1 MRIAEQPYVFGARFA
16 GESKFNAQ
24 IGLEFLGLLV
34 AKTTGDVVDSRFAFF
49 AMVGAVGLV
58 VHLAVLAAA
67 LSFAVGFGTAQAI
80 ATMVAM
86 TSNFL
91 LNNEITYRDRRLK
104 GAGAI
109 KGFIL
114 FCLFASVGAIAN
126 IDMAEWLYRG
136 ASGWWLAGLAG
147 AIMSAFWNYA
157 MSTLFVWRAR

>member
-1 MRIAEQPYVFGARFA
+1 
-16 GESKFNAQ
+16 
-24 IGLEFLGLLV
+24 
-34 AKTTGDVVDSRFAFF
+34 
-49 AMVGAVGLV
+49 
-58 VHLAVLAAA
+58 VLAAA
-67 LSFAVGFGTAQAI
+67 LSFAVTFTTAQVI
-80 ATMVAM
+80 ATLVSM

-104 GAGAI
+104 GFAAAQ
-109 KGFIL
+109 GFVL

-136 ASGWWLAGLAG
+136 ASVWWAAGAAG